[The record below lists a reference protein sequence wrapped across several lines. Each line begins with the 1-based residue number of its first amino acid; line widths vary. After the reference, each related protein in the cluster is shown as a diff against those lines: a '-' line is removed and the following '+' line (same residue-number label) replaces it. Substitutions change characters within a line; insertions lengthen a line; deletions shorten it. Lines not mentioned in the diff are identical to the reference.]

1 MSGADTSSHMVQGN
15 EHALRY
21 LSLHDNQYIRY
32 FRGHTARVSAL
43 AMSPKNDLFM
53 SAAEVR
59 PHSRCLGT
67 ACGQGYVA
75 SVFGDRDPNAPGGS
89 LQ

>member
-1 MSGADTSSHMVQGN
+1 MSCADTSSVMVQGN

-21 LSLHDNQYIRY
+21 LSLHDNQYVRY

-43 AMSPKNDLFM
+43 AMSPKTDLFM

-59 PHSRCLGT
+59 AHSSCLAA
-67 ACGQGYVA
+67 ACAPGCVA
-75 SVFGDRDPNAPGGS
+75 SVFGG
-89 LQ
+89 